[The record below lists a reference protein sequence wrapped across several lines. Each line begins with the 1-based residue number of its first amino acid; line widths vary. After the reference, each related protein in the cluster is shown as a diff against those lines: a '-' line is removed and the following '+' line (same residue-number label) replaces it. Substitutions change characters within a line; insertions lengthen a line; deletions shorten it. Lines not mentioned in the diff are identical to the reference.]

1 MKYARLAIVSLSS
14 TLAFACSSPAGMTG
28 GKGGGEDTG
37 GDSGGEPTGGKTG
50 GNVGGKTGT
59 GGKTGGTGGGNTGGA
74 TGGSGDG
81 GAGGSTGGAS
91 GGVGGMGGAG
101 GGGTEGCTAASTTL
115 LCKPTGAFPKTIKET
130 GFFTALP
137 DLTKVAKSLIEYE
150 PSPALWSD
158 GMHKQR
164 FISLPAGAKID
175 NSMRGQWDF
184 PDGTIFIKHFFDDTG
199 GKARIVETRFIRKGG
214 ALPYEFYL
222 YKWKPDGSDAD
233 LLVDDQNGDIN
244 ADDNVPIVIKHM
256 EDGQML
262 TVNNGA
268 TFMHNLPSRNACG
281 QCHEE
286 NGMKAQ
292 TFIGFDELRLN
303 SKFPATEA
311 KTQLQK
317 LGEMGIF
324 KNPIP
329 TDPATVKDTSND
341 MGRLLRIKRFA
352 MGNCV
357 HCHGNGSAGFSLK
370 PDDFVANTV
379 SKMTESQSVMPPPG
393 WFRVTP
399 GKPNMSVLY
408 VQAQRTMI
416 PTVVN
421 GKMVR
426 MRPMPPV
433 GVADVAANQAFL
445 TDLAAWI
452 TSLPAK

>member
-1 MKYARLAIVSLSS
+1 MKYSRLAIVALLS
-14 TLAFACSSPAGMTG
+14 TAAFACSSPAGPANGKGGEGGGEETGGASGSTG
-28 GKGGGEDTG
+28 GKGG
-37 GDSGGEPTGGKTG
+37 S
-50 GNVGGKTGT
+50 GT
-59 GGKTGGTGGGNTGGA
+59 GGKTGGTGGKTGGTGGNTGGA
-74 TGGSGDG
+74 TGGAGGDATG
-81 GAGGSTGGAS
+81 GAGGSTGGA
-91 GGVGGMGGAG
+91 
-101 GGGTEGCTAASTTL
+101 GGGTDACAGSAANTL

-137 DLTKVAKSLIEYE
+137 DLTKVAKSLIEYV
-150 PSPALWSD
+150 PDPPLWSD

-175 NSMRGQWDF
+175 NTKRTQWDF

-199 GKARIVETRFIRKGG
+199 GKPRIVETRFIRKGG
-214 ALPYEFYL
+214 TLPFEFYL
-222 YKWKPDGSDAD
+222 YKWKADGSDAD

-286 NGMKAQ
+286 NGMQAQ

-303 SKFPATEA
+303 SKFPATDT

-329 TDPATVKDTSND
+329 TDPALVKDTSND
-341 MGRLLRIKRFA
+341 MGRLLRIKRFV

-379 SKMTESQSVMPPPG
+379 KKMTEAQSVMPPAG
-393 WFRVTP
+393 WYRVTP
-399 GKPNMSVLY
+399 GKPGMSVVY

-416 PTVVN
+416 PTMVG

-452 TSLPAK
+452 TSLPP